1 MDQKSLETILARID
15 ESNNLMKQEFEKTN
29 LKIDKKLEP
38 IVKRLDELEGKTEKN
53 TNKINEWEREKRK
66 RNIIIFG
73 VDQEEG
79 ENFKILEEKVR
90 NLIREKMDIM
100 IMSTEID
107 SIRRFGK
114 AKTKRPIMITLTTWK
129 RKMEIITNGKRLKGT
144 GIAIK
149 EDFPPEVQE
158 IRKKL
163 YLEMQTLRSQGKRA
177 YIKYDKLVVQDNN
190 QIENKDVEEM
200 EHDFVSDEGEDN
212 NREEP
217 ERQKRKAETELAA
230 EANTSKGT
238 PGVKK
243 YLTHQRTSSQV
254 LAQSKLDA
262 FFAGSESSP
271 KD

>member
-1 MDQKSLETILARID
+1 
-15 ESNNLMKQEFEKTN
+15 
-29 LKIDKKLEP
+29 
-38 IVKRLDELEGKTEKN
+38 
-53 TNKINEWEREKRK
+53 
-66 RNIIIFG
+66 
-73 VDQEEG
+73 
-79 ENFKILEEKVR
+79 
-90 NLIREKMDIM
+90 
-100 IMSTEID
+100 
-107 SIRRFGK
+107 
-114 AKTKRPIMITLTTWK
+114 
-129 RKMEIITNGKRLKGT
+129 MEIITNGKRLKGT